1 MCTCRW
7 VSFDIAKRLLD
18 KKSYVVLSDFATLQ
32 HEMASLPNLIEDQIE
47 NENESFPDES
57 NDMRIDADEEMSEVA
72 FEDSDD
78 ESGPETTSLTPAELR
93 KDVSNIVIGLKGM
106 HLKYKVHF

>member
-1 MCTCRW
+1 M
-7 VSFDIAKRLLD
+7 
-18 KKSYVVLSDFATLQ
+18 
-32 HEMASLPNLIEDQIE
+32 IEDQIE

-78 ESGPETTSLTPAELR
+78 ESGPETTSLTPAELQ

>member
-1 MCTCRW
+1 M
-7 VSFDIAKRLLD
+7 
-18 KKSYVVLSDFATLQ
+18 
-32 HEMASLPNLIEDQIE
+32 IEDQIE

-78 ESGPETTSLTPAELR
+78 ESGPEATSLTPAELR

-106 HLKYKVHF
+106 HLKYKVHFYQNHLRFRSSWLFACCLY

>member
-7 VSFDIAKRLLD
+7 VSFDIAKWLLD

-32 HEMASLPNLIEDQIE
+32 HEMASLPNLIEDKIE

-57 NDMRIDADEEMSEVA
+57 NDLRIDADEEMSEVA
-72 FEDSDD
+72 FEDSDN
-78 ESGPETTSLTPAELR
+78 ESGPETTSLTPA
-93 KDVSNIVIGLKGM
+93 
-106 HLKYKVHF
+106 